1 MYFKKLD
8 LKFSIPDFDVGGL
21 AVEYG
26 LRGSDGTFNG
36 IWYNHIKEENQSPLK
51 NIIPDELRDKF
62 VMQLMEVN
70 SYIPPHTDSDTLA
83 VINFYIDTADCV
95 TKFYDI
101 KDGAEPF
108 KLPNQ
113 TDGSIYLLQDLED
126 GPSFRAE
133 PGDVYILDVSK
144 VHSVIPLEGGEIKR
158 KALCLASSS
167 LDFEQVKELFN
178 HG

>member
-8 LKFSIPDFDVGGL
+8 LKFSVPDFNVGGL

-83 VINFYIDTADCV
+83 VINFYIETATCV

-101 KDGAEPF
+101 KEGAKPF
-108 KLPNQ
+108 QLPNQ
-113 TDGSIYLLQDLED
+113 TDGQIYLLDDLEP
-126 GPSFRAE
+126 GPGFKAE

-158 KALCLASSS
+158 RALCLASSS
-167 LDFEQVKELFN
+167 LNYEQIKELFN